1 MIRRDMLLYG
11 IIIIA
16 CIVIVTLSSMQD
28 FGKSRTVHEMYLSTY
43 PHQVAPAENISFS
56 VVIENDNKEAFQYV
70 LGVLVDGEEK
80 QKRQITIQ
88 ADSKTTEEFTL
99 EQNFGPGES
108 HKITTILYS
117 EDMDPESYASVNHPY
132 YIFFNVDVV

>member
-1 MIRRDMLLYG
+1 MMNRDAIVYG

-16 CIVIVTLSSMQD
+16 CVAIVTLSSMQD
-28 FGKSRTVHEMYLSTY
+28 FGKSRTVHELYLSTY
-43 PHQVAPAENISFS
+43 PNQVAPAENISFS
-56 VVIENDNKEAFQYV
+56 VIVENNNKETFQYV

-117 EDMDPESYASVNHPY
+117 EGMDPESYASVNHPY